1 MSGAVGCGLGE
12 TTDQGDKKFIES
24 SFRESERSGAFVPP
38 LAARNP
44 DSLCE
49 NDVPRSPSGGKIIL
63 SFLFV

>member
-38 LAARNP
+38 PCRKE
-44 DSLCE
+44 S
-49 NDVPRSPSGGKIIL
+49 R
-63 SFLFV
+63 

>member
-38 LAARNP
+38 LPQGIQIVCVRTMCRAP
-44 DSLCE
+44 LQE
-49 NDVPRSPSGGKIIL
+49 EK
-63 SFLFV
+63 